1 MAEDIRKMVDKVM
14 NFKQFVYERKN
25 IKWTPDIQKQFDEWK
40 LDGNVSKNNDGTY
53 STQDA
58 QWKNKL
64 KDLDALKQ
72 YFIKEFLD

>member
-1 MAEDIRKMVDKVM
+1 MKITIKDFLEEKNNVWTKELE
-14 NFKQFVYERKN
+14 KQFK
-25 IKWTPDIQKQFDEWK
+25 EWK
-40 LDGNVSKNNDGTY
+40 SDGNVSKNPDCTY

-72 YFIKEFLD
+72 YFIKEFID